1 MEHLRISLG
10 NEKSTAKPNV
20 KKSKKRKAVNWAAE
34 LTTAVRKI
42 KKCVENKSCVYV
54 HDTVDENG
62 SAWVILMSYLITWET
77 TVTTR
82 QKLLYKKAVQS

>member
-1 MEHLRISLG
+1 M
-10 NEKSTAKPNV
+10 

-54 HDTVDENG
+54 HDTRTRTVQHG
-62 SAWVILMSYLITWET
+62 SF
-77 TVTTR
+77 
-82 QKLLYKKAVQS
+82 